1 MYNAS
6 PLHPANVGK
15 KAWLLLLPAT
25 MQWRY
30 YPGASPSLRS
40 HLCTA
45 AVHCSQIHV
54 HICKQW
60 HEQGIGLCIGASDM
74 RKIVACL
81 GALTSCSGCIAA
93 LTVAASPALCACH
106 RCSSSSASSVTQT
119 QRQSNL
125 GLASST
131 PSRPT
136 SVLAIMSIGHGMAA
150 ALQQYNLLCCAKNTC
165 SALLPVARTGRG
177 WYRSCA
183 VVDVP

>member
-1 MYNAS
+1 MGAVRHQMGERNVQNAS

-15 KAWLLLLPAT
+15 KAWLLLLPAA

-30 YPGASPSLRS
+30 YPGASPSLCL

-45 AVHCSQIHV
+45 AVHCSQVHV

-60 HEQGIGLCIGASDM
+60 HEQGIGLCIGASNM
-74 RKIVACL
+74 RKIVARL
-81 GALTSCSGCIAA
+81 GALTACSPDRGGC
-93 LTVAASPALCACH
+93 TCSLC
-106 RCSSSSASSVTQT
+106 SSASSVTQT

-136 SVLAIMSIGHGMAA
+136 SVLAIMSIGHGMAGSTTRFAVQKTPA
-150 ALQQYNLLCCAKNTC
+150 ALCCQWRGLPGAGTIA
-165 SALLPVARTGRG
+165 AL
-177 WYRSCA
+177 
-183 VVDVP
+183 